1 VLLLVGAAAQL
12 WDVKRELAA
21 IESKRAEI
29 RPTVAKVAEAR
40 AMIDGIQ
47 RRVAAIGP
55 IETNATRWSAVLA
68 EVAGHL
74 PRDAYLVTMRG
85 AADSLLVEGLA
96 GRAAS
101 TFAALERAPT
111 IGSVQPAGAI
121 RRDVTPD
128 GVPVER
134 FTIAARLSGPDSAP
148 PAAKRSRR

>member
-1 VLLLVGAAAQL
+1 
-12 WDVKRELAA
+12 
-21 IESKRAEI
+21 
-29 RPTVAKVAEAR
+29 
-40 AMIDGIQ
+40 MIDGIQ